1 MPRKE
6 ELKCCATKTATSELV
21 TTTST
26 LHVSDR
32 PCGGGRPAYTIVYRS
47 KAGSRTNLRLRI
59 CEDTLGPLAGI
70 PDCRQRRAVPPPA
83 SGLEGDLD
91 SVKVKIFEYF
101 GLGRLFEILNLNRF
115 ESENTRHQRSRT
127 NICGCEFVRTLVLAA
142 ASRKVPRRQPSGTQ
156 RVL

>member
-47 KAGSRTNLRLRI
+47 KAGSCTNPWLRI
-59 CEDTLGPLAGI
+59 FEDTLGPLAGI

-101 GLGRLFEILNLNRF
+101 GLVRLFEILNLNHF
-115 ESENTRHQRSRT
+115 ESENTRRST
-127 NICGCEFVRTLVLAA
+127 A
-142 ASRKVPRRQPSGTQ
+142 PRALRLSCLRRLTANA
-156 RVL
+156 

>member
-1 MPRKE
+1 MLCDKNSNIRTCDDYFYITRE
-6 ELKCCATKTATSELV
+6 
-21 TTTST
+21 
-26 LHVSDR
+26 
-32 PCGGGRPAYTIVYRS
+32 RPAMRRGPAGLHHVYRS

-101 GLGRLFEILNLNRF
+101 GLVRLFEILNLNRF
-115 ESENTRHQRSRT
+115 ESENTRHQY
-127 NICGCEFVRTLVLAA
+127 
-142 ASRKVPRRQPSGTQ
+142 
-156 RVL
+156 

>member
-1 MPRKE
+1 M
-6 ELKCCATKTATSELV
+6 

-26 LHVSDR
+26 LQYGPYSTVHVSDR
-32 PCGGGRPAYTIVYRS
+32 PYGGGRPAYTIVYRS

-101 GLGRLFEILNLNRF
+101 GLVRLFEILNLNRF
-115 ESENTRHQRSRT
+115 ESENTRHQQQEMQGFANRGNKT
-127 NICGCEFVRTLVLAA
+127 AQL
-142 ASRKVPRRQPSGTQ
+142 RKSAGGIS
-156 RVL
+156 LS

>member
-1 MPRKE
+1 MLCDKNSNIRTCDDYFYITRE
-6 ELKCCATKTATSELV
+6 
-21 TTTST
+21 
-26 LHVSDR
+26 
-32 PCGGGRPAYTIVYRS
+32 RPAMRRGPAGLHHVYRS

-101 GLGRLFEILNLNRF
+101 GLVRLFEILNLNQ
-115 ESENTRHQRSRT
+115 NTRRSTCLRCVRPAPWT
-127 NICGCEFVRTLVLAA
+127 SETGSVRLEVHASPCGLVFAKRPECLLC
-142 ASRKVPRRQPSGTQ
+142 Q
-156 RVL
+156 